1 MTLQTTTWL
10 NLLPFTI
17 GCLLILGFI
26 GYTAYRGPA
35 HMKRFPLH
43 YLAGF
48 ALCLIL
54 GICFIQTAAK
64 PTTVADTKLGKSVTL
79 YDKTQNL
86 DEFLTLE
93 LKNDDKTIKAS
104 TENIPSDFIK
114 RVRSTNK
121 LTKIT
126 ITRARTGKS
135 FDAYI
140 SKKDITEIKPY
151 STTDKAT
158 ARVVSSLSYRPMALD
173 LTKLGLHKEEHTYR
187 LKLVAL
193 YVDKEPSKALDKI
206 FTKD

>member
-1 MTLQTTTWL
+1 MTLQTTSWL

-26 GYTAYRGPA
+26 GYAVYRGQA
-35 HMKRFPLH
+35 HIKRFPLR
-43 YLAGF
+43 YASGLLLVLLVGIS
-48 ALCLIL
+48 LIR
-54 GICFIQTAAK
+54 TAAK
-64 PTTVADTKLGKSVTL
+64 PTTIADIKLSKSVTL

-114 RVRSTNK
+114 RVRSTDK
-121 LTKIT
+121 LTKVT
-126 ITRARTGKS
+126 VTRPRTGKS

-151 STTDKAT
+151 STTSKAT
-158 ARVVSSLSYRPMALD
+158 ARVVSSLTYRPMTLD
-173 LTKLGLHKEEHTYR
+173 LTKLGLHKEEQSYR
-187 LKLVAL
+187 LKLVVL
-193 YVDKEPSKALDKI
+193 YVDKQPSKTLDAI
-206 FTKD
+206 FTND

>member
-1 MTLQTTTWL
+1 MTLQTTSWL

-26 GYTAYRGPA
+26 GYTAYRGQT
-35 HMKRFPLH
+35 HIKRFPLR
-43 YLAGF
+43 YASGLLLVLLVGIS
-48 ALCLIL
+48 LIR
-54 GICFIQTAAK
+54 TAAK
-64 PTTVADTKLGKSVTL
+64 PTTIADTELGKTVTL

-114 RVRSTNK
+114 RIRSTDK
-121 LTKIT
+121 LTKVT
-126 ITRARTGKS
+126 VTRPRTGKS

-151 STTDKAT
+151 STTGKAT
-158 ARVVSSLSYRPMALD
+158 ARVVSSLTYRPMTLD
-173 LTKLGLHKEEHTYR
+173 LTKLGLHKEEQAYR
-187 LKLVAL
+187 LKMVVL
-193 YVDKEPSKALDKI
+193 YIDKKPSKALDKI
-206 FTKD
+206 FTNN

>member
-10 NLLPFTI
+10 NILPFTI

-26 GYTAYRGPA
+26 GYAAYRGQA
-35 HMKRFPLH
+35 HIKRFPLH

-54 GICFIQTAAK
+54 GICFIRIAAK
-64 PTTVADTKLGKSVTL
+64 PTTIADTKLGKIVTL

-86 DEFLTLE
+86 DEFLTLD
-93 LKNDDKTIKAS
+93 LKNDDKVIKAS

-114 RVRSTNK
+114 RVRSTDK
-121 LTKIT
+121 LTKVT
-126 ITRARTGKS
+126 VTRPRTGKS

-140 SKKDITEIKPY
+140 NKKDITEIKPY
-151 STTDKAT
+151 STTGKHT
-158 ARVVSSLSYRPMALD
+158 ARVVSNLSYQPMTLD

-187 LKLVAL
+187 LKLVVL
-193 YVDKEPSKALDKI
+193 NIDKEHSKALDKI
-206 FTKD
+206 FTED

>member
-26 GYTAYRGPA
+26 GYAAYRGQA
-35 HMKRFPLH
+35 HIKRFPLH
-43 YLAGF
+43 YAGG
-48 ALCLIL
+48 LLLVLLI
-54 GICFIQTAAK
+54 GISLIRTAAK
-64 PTTVADTKLGKSVTL
+64 PTTVADIKLGKAVTL

-93 LKNDDKTIKAS
+93 LKNNDKVIKAS
-104 TENIPSDFIK
+104 TENIPSNFIK
-114 RVRSTNK
+114 RVRSTDK

-126 ITRARTGKS
+126 VTRPRTGKS

-140 SKKDITEIKPY
+140 GKKDITEIKPY

-158 ARVVSSLSYRPMALD
+158 ARVISSLSYQPMTLD
-173 LTKLGLHKEEHTYR
+173 LTKLGLHKEEQAYR
-187 LKLVAL
+187 LKLVVL
-193 YVDKEPSKALDKI
+193 YIDKKPSKALDTI
-206 FTKD
+206 FTND

>member
-1 MTLQTTTWL
+1 MTLQTTSWL

-26 GYTAYRGPA
+26 GYAAYRGPA

-54 GICFIQTAAK
+54 GIYFIRTAAK
-64 PTTVADTKLGKSVTL
+64 PTTIADTELGKNVTL

-86 DEFLTLE
+86 DEFLTLD
-93 LKNDDKTIKAS
+93 LKNDDKIIKAS

-114 RVRSTNK
+114 RVRSTDN
-121 LTKIT
+121 LTKVT
-126 ITRARTGKS
+126 VTRPRTGKS

-151 STTDKAT
+151 STTGKAT
-158 ARVVSSLSYRPMALD
+158 ARVVSSLTYRPMTLD
-173 LTKLGLHKEEHTYR
+173 LTKLGLHKEEQSYR
-187 LKLVAL
+187 LKLVVL
-193 YVDKEPSKALDKI
+193 YVDKRPSKALDAI
-206 FTKD
+206 FTND

>member
-1 MTLQTTTWL
+1 MTLQTTSWL

-26 GYTAYRGPA
+26 SYAAYRGQI
-35 HMKRFPLH
+35 HIKRFPLH
-43 YLAGF
+43 YAGGLLLVLLAGIS
-48 ALCLIL
+48 LIR
-54 GICFIQTAAK
+54 TAAK
-64 PTTVADTKLGKSVTL
+64 PTTVADIKLGKAVTL

-114 RVRSTNK
+114 RVRSTDN
-121 LTKIT
+121 LTKVT
-126 ITRARTGKS
+126 VTRPRTGKT

-151 STTDKAT
+151 STTGKHT
-158 ARVVSSLSYRPMALD
+158 ARIVSSLSYQPMTLD

-187 LKLVAL
+187 LKLVVL
-193 YVDKEPSKALDKI
+193 YVDKEPSKALDAI
-206 FTKD
+206 FTND

>member
-1 MTLQTTTWL
+1 MTLQTTSWL

-26 GYTAYRGPA
+26 SYAAYRGQA
-35 HMKRFPLH
+35 HIKRFPLR
-43 YLAGF
+43 YLGGL
-48 ALCLIL
+48 ALVLLVGVSLIR
-54 GICFIQTAAK
+54 TAAK

-86 DEFLTLE
+86 DEFLTLD
-93 LKNDDKTIKAS
+93 LKNDDKVVQAS

-114 RVRSTNK
+114 RARATDK
-121 LTKIT
+121 LTKVT
-126 ITRARTGKS
+126 VTRPRTGKS

-151 STTDKAT
+151 STTGKAT
-158 ARVVSSLSYRPMALD
+158 ARVVSSLSYQPMTLD
-173 LTKLGLHKEEHTYR
+173 LTKLGLHKEEHSYR
-187 LKLVAL
+187 LKLVVL

>member
-1 MTLQTTTWL
+1 MTLQTTSWL

-26 GYTAYRGPA
+26 GYAAYRRPA

-54 GICFIQTAAK
+54 GISLIRTAAK
-64 PTTVADTKLGKSVTL
+64 PTTVANIKLGKNVTL

-86 DEFLTLE
+86 DEFLTLD
-93 LKNDDKTIKAS
+93 LKNDDKIIKAS

-114 RVRSTNK
+114 RVRSTDK
-121 LTKIT
+121 LTKVT
-126 ITRARTGKS
+126 VTRPRTGKT

-158 ARVVSSLSYRPMALD
+158 ARVVSSLTYRPMTLD

-187 LKLVAL
+187 LRLVVL
-193 YVDKEPSKALDKI
+193 YVDKEPSKALDAI
-206 FTKD
+206 FTND

>member
-17 GCLLILGFI
+17 GCLIILGFI
-26 GYTAYRGPA
+26 GYAAYRGSA

-43 YLAGF
+43 YLTSF

-54 GICFIQTAAK
+54 GICFIRTAAK
-64 PTTVADTKLGKSVTL
+64 PTTVADTKLGKAVTL

-104 TENIPSDFIK
+104 TENVPSDFIK
-114 RVRSTNK
+114 RVRSTDN
-121 LTKIT
+121 LTKVT
-126 ITRARTGKS
+126 VTRPRTGKT

-151 STTDKAT
+151 STTGKAT
-158 ARVVSSLSYRPMALD
+158 ARVVSSLSYRPMTLD
-173 LTKLGLHKEEHTYR
+173 LTKLGLHKEEQSYR
-187 LKLVAL
+187 LKLVVL
-193 YVDKEPSKALDKI
+193 YVDKQPSKALDAI
-206 FTKD
+206 FTND

>member
-26 GYTAYRGPA
+26 GYAAYRGPA

-43 YLAGF
+43 YLIGF
-48 ALCLIL
+48 ALYLVL
-54 GICFIQTAAK
+54 GICFIRTAAK
-64 PTTVADTKLGKSVTL
+64 PTTVTDTKLGKNVTL

-86 DEFLTLE
+86 DEFLTLD
-93 LKNDDKTIKAS
+93 LKNDDKVIKAS

-114 RVRSTNK
+114 RVRSTDK
-121 LTKIT
+121 LTKVT
-126 ITRARTGKS
+126 VTRPRTGKS

-140 SKKDITEIKPY
+140 GKKDITEIKPY

-158 ARVVSSLSYRPMALD
+158 ARVVSSLSYRPMTLD
-173 LTKLGLHKEEHTYR
+173 LTKLGLHKEEQSYR
-187 LKLVAL
+187 LKLVVL

-206 FTKD
+206 FTND

>member
-17 GCLLILGFI
+17 GCLIILSFI
-26 GYTAYRGPA
+26 GYAAYRGSA

-43 YLAGF
+43 YLIGF
-48 ALCLIL
+48 ALCLVL
-54 GICFIQTAAK
+54 GICFIRTAAK

-86 DEFLTLE
+86 DEFLTLD
-93 LKNDDKTIKAS
+93 LKNDDKVIKAS

-114 RVRSTNK
+114 RVRSTDK
-121 LTKIT
+121 LTKVKV
-126 ITRARTGKS
+126 TRPRTGKS

-151 STTDKAT
+151 ATNNKHT
-158 ARVVSSLSYRPMALD
+158 ARVISSLSYQPMTLD
-173 LTKLGLHKEEHTYR
+173 LTKLGLHKEKHTYR
-187 LKLVAL
+187 LKLVVL
-193 YVDKEPSKALDKI
+193 YIDKKPSKALDKI
-206 FTKD
+206 FTND

>member
-1 MTLQTTTWL
+1 MTLQTTSWL

-26 GYTAYRGPA
+26 SYAAYRGQA
-35 HMKRFPLH
+35 HIKRFPLH
-43 YLAGF
+43 YAGG
-48 ALCLIL
+48 LLLVLLVGISLIR
-54 GICFIQTAAK
+54 TAAK
-64 PTTVADTKLGKSVTL
+64 PTTVADIKLGKAVTL

-114 RVRSTNK
+114 RVRSTDK
-121 LTKIT
+121 LTKVT
-126 ITRARTGKS
+126 VTRPRTGKT

-151 STTDKAT
+151 STTGKAT
-158 ARVVSSLSYRPMALD
+158 ARVVSSLSYRPMTLD
-173 LTKLGLHKEEHTYR
+173 LTKLGLHKEEQSYR
-187 LKLVAL
+187 LKLVVL
-193 YVDKEPSKALDKI
+193 YIDKKPSKALDAI
-206 FTKD
+206 FTNN

>member
-26 GYTAYRGPA
+26 GYAAYRGPA
-35 HMKRFPLH
+35 RMKRFPLH

-114 RVRSTNK
+114 RVRATNK
-121 LTKIT
+121 LTKVT
-126 ITRARTGKS
+126 VTRPRTGKS

-151 STTDKAT
+151 STTDKST
-158 ARVVSSLSYRPMALD
+158 TRIVSSLSYQPMTLD

-187 LKLVAL
+187 LKLVVL

>member
-26 GYTAYRGPA
+26 SYATYRGQA
-35 HMKRFPLH
+35 HIKRFPLH
-43 YLAGF
+43 YAGG
-48 ALCLIL
+48 LLLVLLISISL
-54 GICFIQTAAK
+54 IRTAAK
-64 PTTVADTKLGKSVTL
+64 PTTIASVKLGKAVTL

-93 LKNDDKTIKAS
+93 LKNDDKTIEAS
-104 TENIPSDFIK
+104 TENIPRDFIK
-114 RVRSTNK
+114 RIRSTNK

-126 ITRARTGKS
+126 VTRARTGKS

-140 SKKDITEIKPY
+140 GKKDITEIKPY

-158 ARVVSSLSYRPMALD
+158 ARVISSLSYRPMTLD
-173 LTKLGLHKEEHTYR
+173 LTKLGLHKEEQAYR
-187 LKLVAL
+187 LKLVVL
-193 YVDKEPSKALDKI
+193 YIDKKPSKALDAI
-206 FTKD
+206 FTND

>member
-1 MTLQTTTWL
+1 MTLQTTSWL

-26 GYTAYRGPA
+26 GYTAYRGQA
-35 HMKRFPLH
+35 RIKRFPLH
-43 YLAGF
+43 YLIGF

-54 GICFIQTAAK
+54 GICFIRTATK
-64 PTTVADTKLGKSVTL
+64 PTTIADIKLGKSVTL

-93 LKNDDKTIKAS
+93 LKNDDETIKAS

-114 RVRSTNK
+114 HVRSTDN
-121 LTKIT
+121 LTKVT
-126 ITRARTGKS
+126 VTRPRTGKT

-151 STTDKAT
+151 STTGKHT
-158 ARVVSSLSYRPMALD
+158 ARVVSSLSYRPMTLD

-187 LKLVAL
+187 LKLVVL

-206 FTKD
+206 FTED

>member
-1 MTLQTTTWL
+1 MTLQTTSWL
-10 NLLPFTI
+10 NLLPFII

-26 GYTAYRGPA
+26 GYAAFRGQA
-35 HMKRFPLH
+35 HIKRFPLR
-43 YLAGF
+43 YLSGL
-48 ALCLIL
+48 ALVLFVGMSL
-54 GICFIQTAAK
+54 IQTAAK
-64 PTTVADTKLGKSVTL
+64 PTTIAEVKLGKAVTL

-86 DEFLTLE
+86 DEFLTFE

-104 TENIPSDFIK
+104 TENVPNDFIK

-121 LTKIT
+121 LTKVT
-126 ITRARTGKS
+126 VTRPRTGKS

-158 ARVVSSLSYRPMALD
+158 ARVISSLSYRPMTLN
-173 LTKLGLHKEEHTYR
+173 LTKLGLHKEEQAYR
-187 LKLVAL
+187 LKLVVL

-206 FTKD
+206 FTND